1 MLTIWPRPP
10 RLNGHTTRHHQQ
22 QSGPAATCPMMAAC
36 GVGCWV
42 PSSTGWCR
50 RRCRACAR
58 PRRGPGAVGG
68 RSLWSAP
75 APAPVA
81 SCAALRRRSA
91 VCGPGV
97 LRPPIMPKR
106 PCAFAPVRAARPSR
120 CPLLALCGPGGFVR
134 RSWPCGA
141 LPGAGPPPAPVVAL
155 LWASG
160 GSWGLCGA
168 VGASGGRGSLPLAPS
183 ALLRP
188 RGGGPA
194 CLAVGGPAVVA
205 PSLCPV
211 LARPGGPAPPPGW
224 LSRGAWGRGPW
235 GMRAGLRAARQP
247 WRGPTFRRAPSMVW
261 IDSPKYVNYSAYFHG
276 QKDHFQGQKRRAQ
289 TALRPLLDKYRNTD
303 SFFSA
308 FQSR

>member
-1 MLTIWPRPP
+1 MR
-10 RLNGHTTRHHQQ
+10 RHQQ

-75 APAPVA
+75 APAPGA

-120 CPLLALCGPGGFVR
+120 CPLLALCGPGGFVAR
-134 RSWPCGA
+134 
-141 LPGAGPPPAPVVAL
+141 LVAL
-155 LWASG
+155 WCPPGCRSPSRASRGSPGGSG

-168 VGASGGRGSLPLAPS
+168 VGASGGRGSLPLSPS

-194 CLAVGGPAVVA
+194 CLAVGGSAGWLPRCA
-205 PSLCPV
+205 LF
-211 LARPGGPAPPPGW
+211 GPAPGALPLWAAVLLVGCANCQVWPGAS
-224 LSRGAWGRGPW
+224 LSCNG
-235 GMRAGLRAARQP
+235 GLAAFPGYQGIGDGQGQAASRAA
-247 WRGPTFRRAPSMVW
+247 
-261 IDSPKYVNYSAYFHG
+261 K
-276 QKDHFQGQKRRAQ
+276 
-289 TALRPLLDKYRNTD
+289 RPLDNL
-303 SFFSA
+303 
-308 FQSR
+308 QSPDAG

>member
-134 RSWPCGA
+134 RSWPCAVCCSTCWRGCCGIGRA
-141 LPGAGPPPAPVVAL
+141 MEIRTLYKNAVDGTGEPYMYEEQRL
-155 LWASG
+155 L
-160 GSWGLCGA
+160 A
-168 VGASGGRGSLPLAPS
+168 VFYFCNSLP
-183 ALLRP
+183 
-188 RGGGPA
+188 
-194 CLAVGGPAVVA
+194 
-205 PSLCPV
+205 
-211 LARPGGPAPPPGW
+211 
-224 LSRGAWGRGPW
+224 
-235 GMRAGLRAARQP
+235 
-247 WRGPTFRRAPSMVW
+247 
-261 IDSPKYVNYSAYFHG
+261 
-276 QKDHFQGQKRRAQ
+276 
-289 TALRPLLDKYRNTD
+289 
-303 SFFSA
+303 
-308 FQSR
+308 